1 MERLSDWISEKATK
15 DWRIYAKRLSA
26 NDTGQT
32 GSHQSGTLLAKK
44 EAEALFPQ
52 LANNQSLNPDTY
64 ISMCI
69 SSHSFP
75 ELNIRAVHYNNKYFD
90 GTRDEYRLTRWSQ
103 GFSGSPLLAPDSTG
117 AIAIFAFYTPDNN
130 KNAEHL
136 DVWICDGL
144 EEEKQFEAQV
154 GEVVP
159 GFFIYGGG
167 DTLFGGIV
175 PALGESG
182 CRINLPDTWKEL
194 FPAGEEIVA
203 YMDTA
208 FKYRG
213 KTPDSLIVE
222 RRNKEYALFRQIE
235 ELHFMGKISAGFS
248 TFEEFIQL
256 ANSVGNRRKSRSGRS
271 LELHLQR
278 VFKQFGLDSFD
289 AQCITEGR
297 KKPDFIFPS
306 CQKYHDLG
314 YPDQKLRMLGVK
326 TTCKD
331 RWRQILNEAD
341 RISQIHL
348 FTLQEGVSVNQF
360 QEMQTEGVSL
370 VVPSTLHKSY
380 PEKIRNDLLS
390 LDGFIKETKRLY
402 S

>member
-1 MERLSDWISEKATK
+1 MERFLDWISDKTTR
-15 DWRIYAKRLSA
+15 DWKIYIKRLSA

-32 GSHQSGTLLAKK
+32 GSHQAGPLLAKK

-52 LANNQSLNPDTY
+52 LAGSQGRNPDTH
-64 ISMCI
+64 IPVQI

-75 ELNIRAVHYNNKYFD
+75 ELVIRAVYYNNKRFG
-90 GTRDEYRLTRWSQ
+90 GTRDEYRLTRWNQ
-103 GFSGSPLLAPDSTG
+103 GVSGSPLLEPDNTG
-117 AIAIFAFYTPDNN
+117 AIAIFAFYAPDAN

-136 DVWICDGL
+136 DVWVCADL
-144 EEEKQFEAQV
+144 DEEEQLEAQV

-159 GFFIYGGG
+159 GLFIFGGG
-167 DTLFGGIV
+167 DILLGGIAPARGV
-175 PALGESG
+175 PDS
-182 CRINLPDTWKEL
+182 RMSLPDSWKEL
-194 FPAGEEIVA
+194 FPAGEEIVT

-213 KTPDSLIVE
+213 KTPDSLIIE
-222 RRNKEYALFRQIE
+222 RRNMEYTLFRQIE
-235 ELHFMGKISAGFS
+235 ELHFMDKIRSGFS
-248 TFEEFIQL
+248 TFEEFVQL
-256 ANSVGNRRKSRSGRS
+256 ANSIGNRRKSRSGRS

-278 VFKQFGLDSFD
+278 IFQQSGLDSFD
-289 AQCITEGR
+289 VQCVTEGK
-297 KKPDFIFPS
+297 KKPDFVFPS
-306 CQKYHDLG
+306 CEKYHDQG
-314 YPDQKLRMLGVK
+314 YPPQKLRMLGVK

-370 VVPSTLHKSY
+370 VVPSVLHKSY
-380 PEKIRNDLLS
+380 PEKVRGSLLS
-390 LDGFIKETKRLY
+390 LDTFIKETKRLY
-402 S
+402 Q